1 MTVFPPR
8 VVPLGGVRAM
18 NVRRTIP
25 RIGRTTIGAWCFLDH
40 YGPNEVVSTPSTGSG
55 TDATNSGGM
64 AVPPHPHTGLQ
75 TVSWLFEGEIEHTDS
90 VGSHQLVNPG
100 EVNLMTAGRG
110 IQHVEVSTE
119 NTKRL
124 HGVQLWV
131 ALPDSARHNLPFFEH
146 HVAPRAS
153 IGGASVTVF
162 VGEMLGVSAPTT
174 VFTPLVGAEI
184 LIPSGTRIELP
195 TNPEFEYGVLV
206 DAGDVAV
213 NGEPVDEAHLAYEP
227 AVAQT
232 MVIEVGERPAR
243 LIFIGGVPF
252 GEKLVMWWNFVGR
265 DHDEIEAFRAKWQSE
280 VVDGANL
287 EGDFGFVAYPSG
299 PLPAPEMPTVRLRAR
314 G

>member
-1 MTVFPPR
+1 
-8 VVPLGGVRAM
+8 M

-40 YGPNEVVSTPSTGSG
+40 YGPNEILTS
-55 TDATNSGGM
+55 ATNDGHETDEQADGM

-90 VGSHQLVNPG
+90 VGSHQLINPG

-110 IQHVEVSTE
+110 IQHVEVSTPK
-119 NTKRL
+119 TKRL

-131 ALPDSARHNLPFFEH
+131 ALPDSARHNPPFFEH

-162 VGEMLGVSAPTT
+162 VGDLLGVSAPTT
-174 VFTPLVGAEI
+174 VFSPLVGAEF
-184 LIPSGTRIELP
+184 LIPAGERIELP
-195 TNPEFEYGVLV
+195 VNPEFEYGVLV
-206 DAGDVAV
+206 DTGDVSV
-213 NGEPVDEAHLAYEP
+213 NDELVEPAHLFYEP
-227 AVAQT
+227 IGKNS
-232 MVIEVGERPAR
+232 MSISVGERPAR
-243 LIFIGGVPF
+243 ILLIGGVPF

-280 VVDGANL
+280 VVAGTDL
-287 EGDFGFVAYPSG
+287 EGDFGFVPYPSG
-299 PLPAPEMPTVRLRAR
+299 PLPAPEMPTVRLRPR

>member
-1 MTVFPPR
+1 VTVYPPR

-40 YGPNEVVSTPSTGSG
+40 YGPNEIAGG
-55 TDATNSGGM
+55 DIGM

-75 TVSWLFEGEIEHTDS
+75 TVSWLFEGEIEHHDS
-90 VGSHQLVNPG
+90 VGSHQLINPG

-110 IQHVEVSTE
+110 IQHVEVSTP

-131 ALPDSARHNLPFFEH
+131 ALPDSARHRLPFFEH

-153 IGGASVTVF
+153 VGGASITVF
-162 VGEMLGVSAPTT
+162 VGEMLGVTAPTT
-174 VFTPLVGAEI
+174 VFSPLVGAEI
-184 LIPSGTRIELP
+184 LIPAGERIELP
-195 TNPEFEYGVLV
+195 MNPEFEYGVLV
-206 DAGDVAV
+206 DAGDVRV
-213 NGEPVDEAHLAYEP
+213 NGEGVEPAHLAYEP
-227 AVAQT
+227 T
-232 MVIEVGERPAR
+232 GKTSMVIEVGEQPAR
-243 LIFIGGVPF
+243 VLLVGGVPF

-265 DHDEIEAFRAKWQSE
+265 DHEEIEAFRTKWQGE
-280 VVDGANL
+280 VVEGHDL
-287 EGDFGFVAYPSG
+287 EGDFGFVAYPTG
-299 PLPAPEMPTVRLRAR
+299 PLPAPEMPTVRLRPR

>member
-1 MTVFPPR
+1 MTVYPPR

-40 YGPNEVVSTPSTGSG
+40 YGPNEVSTGSTSDDG
-55 TDATNSGGM
+55 STSDGGM

-75 TVSWLFEGEIEHTDS
+75 TVSWLFEGEIEHYDS
-90 VGSHQLVNPG
+90 VGSHQLINPG

-110 IQHVEVSTE
+110 IQHVEVSTPH
-119 NTKRL
+119 TKRL

-131 ALPDSARHNLPFFEH
+131 ALPDSARHTLPFFEH

-153 IGGASVTVF
+153 VGGASVTVF
-162 VGEMLGVSAPTT
+162 VGEMLGVTAPTT
-174 VFTPLVGAEI
+174 VFSPLVGAEI
-184 LIPSGTRIELP
+184 VIPAGMRIELP
-195 TNPEFEYGVLV
+195 ANPEFEYGVLV
-206 DAGDVAV
+206 DSGDVTV
-213 NGEPVDEAHLAYEP
+213 NGEAVEPAHLAYTP
-227 AVAQT
+227 IGSST
-232 MVIEVGERPAR
+232 LIIEVGEQPAR
-243 LIFIGGVPF
+243 LLLIGGVPF
-252 GEKLVMWWNFVGR
+252 DEKLVMWWNFVGR

-280 VVDGANL
+280 VVDGTNH